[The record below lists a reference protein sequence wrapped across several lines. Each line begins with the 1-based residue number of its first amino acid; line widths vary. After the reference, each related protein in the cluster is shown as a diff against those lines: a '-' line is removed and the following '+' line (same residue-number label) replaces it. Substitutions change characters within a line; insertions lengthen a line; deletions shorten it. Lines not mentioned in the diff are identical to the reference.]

1 MFLNKLSIILSFSC
15 QVLLLADN
23 SQDSDIYPETDNL
36 EMKAS
41 SKSILESSTDNS
53 PLKEENFR
61 SFSRVFD
68 LEAEDLRSSQET
80 ETRLS
85 PFEGRFPINIG
96 ITGYVATTGETL
108 NIADAYQDPRFD
120 PSVDDDNPSGFKHK
134 SILCMPIRNASRKI
148 IGVSQLINKLN
159 GRPFNKNDEN
169 LFEVSFYEELLLL
182 YYYLNLFE
190 VSFYQHLVLLYYSLN
205 LFLFCK

>member
-15 QVLLLADN
+15 QVLLLADS
-23 SQDSDIYPETDNL
+23 SQDSDIYPETDNS
-36 EMKAS
+36 EMNAS
-41 SKSILESSTDNS
+41 SKSIRESSINSS
-53 PLKEENFR
+53 PLKEGNFR

-68 LEAEDLRSSQET
+68 LEAEDLRSSQES

-120 PSVDDDNPSGFKHK
+120 PSVDEDNPSGFKHK
-134 SILCMPIRNASRKI
+134 SILCMPIRDASRKI

-169 LFEVSFYEELLLL
+169 LFEVSFYIEAHSLI
-182 YYYLNLFE
+182 LF
-190 VSFYQHLVLLYYSLN
+190 FKLVFVLQVEQV
-205 LFLFCK
+205 

>member
-1 MFLNKLSIILSFSC
+1 M
-15 QVLLLADN
+15 AD
-23 SQDSDIYPETDNL
+23 SSEDSDFYL
-36 EMKAS
+36 EENTEPS
-41 SKSILESSTDNS
+41 TPSKSITEDSINYSSANV
-53 PLKEENFR
+53 KNFR

-68 LEAEDLRSSQET
+68 LEAEDLSDNDC

-108 NIADAYQDPRFD
+108 NIPDAYEDSRFD
-120 PSVDDDNPSGFKHK
+120 PSVDEDNPTGFKHK
-134 SILCMPIRNASRKI
+134 CILCMPIRNADRRI

-169 LFEVSFYEELLLL
+169 LFEVRLI
-182 YYYLNLFE
+182 
-190 VSFYQHLVLLYYSLN
+190 
-205 LFLFCK
+205 